1 MEIALWI
8 VASIVALFYVMAGG
22 MKTFNT
28 TAFVEKA
35 PWAQRMGVSGVRAV
49 GVLELLGAV
58 GIVLPQLTGIGAPLL
73 TIVAAGC
80 LALVQIVAIGIHLA
94 EKSYASLPVN
104 IAMVALPLF
113 VFFGR
118 LFWV

>member
-8 VASIVALFYVMAGG
+8 VAAIVALFYVPSGG
-22 MKTFNT
+22 MKVFNT
-28 TAFVEKA
+28 AKSTDSM
-35 PWAQRMGVSGVRAV
+35 PWAQRLGTPLVRVV
-49 GVLELLGAV
+49 GILELLGAI

-73 TIVAAGC
+73 TILAAGA

-94 EKSYASLPVN
+94 EKSYSSLPIN
-104 IAMVALPLF
+104 IAMVVLPLF
-113 VFFGR
+113 VFLGR